1 MSEDVAITV
10 YGQAARRR
18 VGMAGGRGA
27 GDLMH
32 LLLEKVSAAVGCSK
46 CSATQITAAHCNIG
60 GTRMPRFEWNARRS
74 GAALLRKK

>member
-1 MSEDVAITV
+1 MSEDVAITG

-18 VGMAGGRGA
+18 VGMEIVVEGGRRN
-27 GDLMH
+27 LMH

-60 GTRMPRFEWNARRS
+60 GTRMPRFEWNARLS
-74 GAALLRKK
+74 GI